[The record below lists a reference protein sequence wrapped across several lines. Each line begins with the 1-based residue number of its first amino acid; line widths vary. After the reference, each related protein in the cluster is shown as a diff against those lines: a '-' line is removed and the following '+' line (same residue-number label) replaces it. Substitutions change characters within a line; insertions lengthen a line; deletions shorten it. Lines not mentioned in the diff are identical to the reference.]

1 MRFIVRAKIPT
12 EAGNKMVQDP
22 NLLNNIEDYIKKT
35 KAEAAYFF
43 EADGDRVA
51 AFIVDMQSADQI
63 PSLVEPL
70 FQGMNAKVELHPVM
84 LFDDLKQALSKYK

>member
-1 MRFIVRAKIPT
+1 M
-12 EAGNKMVQDP
+12 
-22 NLLNNIEDYIKKT
+22 
-35 KAEAAYFF
+35 
-43 EADGDRVA
+43 

-84 LFDDLKQALSKYK
+84 FFDDLKQALSKSR

>member
-1 MRFIVRAKIPT
+1 M
-12 EAGNKMVQDP
+12 
-22 NLLNNIEDYIKKT
+22 
-35 KAEAAYFF
+35 
-43 EADGDRVA
+43 

-84 LFDDLKQALSKYK
+84 LFDLKQALSKYK

>member
-12 EAGNKMVQDP
+12 EAGNKMVQDQ
-22 NLLNNIEDYIKKT
+22 NLLNHIEDYIKKT

-43 EADGDRVA
+43 EADGDRVM

-84 LFDDLKQALSKYK
+84 FFDDLKQALSKSR